1 MALKM
6 SRLDAGRR
14 DNILA
19 VYEEHL
25 AAVDDPLLQDPKTR
39 KEYLERGARTLATVV
54 DSLRLGSDLA
64 EPEDVLGVEEWE
76 VGQFR
81 APAGIHPSESLRASA
96 VLFDVLVPGLVDCLD
111 DEENSLEASIQ
122 IAKTVN
128 HVLSARLL
136 VAVNSYM
143 GFLLNK
149 IHEVNAEERRR
160 ISRELH
166 DQLGNEIAVIK
177 QQLDLH
183 ATVREKD
190 EDWAL
195 RCVTRAK
202 AAADEAVLL
211 VRGVIA
217 RLRAREPM
225 DGLEKALRGYFEAA
239 GIDDVALYVNGF
251 EGWGSA
257 EIMSHVFLVV
267 REAMRNALGHSMPS
281 RVAVIVDIAPHELR
295 ASVIDDGCGFD
306 VTAVPGG
313 IGLALMRERAQ
324 LLSGM
329 LNVNSRQGRGT
340 RIQLS
345 APLQR
350 VPNVR

>member
-1 MALKM
+1 MKI

-19 VYEEHL
+19 VYEERL
-25 AAVDDPLLQDPKTR
+25 ASAGNPLLRDPETR
-39 KEYLERGARTLATVV
+39 REYLERGARTLTAVV
-54 DSLRLGSDLA
+54 DSLRLGSDLS

-81 APAGIHPSESLRASA
+81 AAAGIHPSESLRASA

-111 DEENSLEASIQ
+111 AEESSVAAAIQ
-122 IAKTVN
+122 IAKTVS
-128 HVLSARLL
+128 HVLSAQLL
-136 VAVNSYM
+136 VAVTSYL
-143 GFLLNK
+143 GFVLNK
-149 IHEVNAEERRR
+149 IHEANAEERRR

-166 DQLGNEIAVIK
+166 DQLGSEVAVIQ

-183 ATVREKD
+183 DTVRGKD

-202 AAADEAVLL
+202 VAADETVLL
-211 VRGVIA
+211 VRSVIA
-217 RLRAREPM
+217 RLRAREPR
-225 DGLEKALRGYFEAA
+225 DGLEKALRGYFDAA
-239 GIDDVALYVNGF
+239 GVDDAALYVNGY

-257 EIMSHVFLVV
+257 EIMSHVFLIV

-281 RVAVIVDIAPHELR
+281 RVAVIIDIAPHELR

-306 VTAVPGG
+306 TTAVPGG
-313 IGLALMRERAQ
+313 VGLASMRERAQ

-329 LNVNSRQGRGT
+329 LNVNSRRGRGT
-340 RIQLS
+340 RVQLS
-345 APLQR
+345 VPLQR
-350 VPNVR
+350 VPNAG